1 MTAVKRLVACLVTG
15 IVGGFS
21 TPALAH
27 EPILKC
33 VLLDR
38 ASVRCWGGYA
48 EGESAQGE
56 RLEVID
62 HAERT
67 LLTGKLGKDGTLT
80 FARPKGPY
88 YVLFDVGPGHQA
100 IVEHDEISLPRA
112 SDRARWVR
120 R

>member
-1 MTAVKRLVACLVTG
+1 MTAVRRPLACGVAVIIGVL
-15 IVGGFS
+15 S
-21 TPALAH
+21 TPVLAH

-33 VLLDR
+33 VLLDP
-38 ASVRCWGGYA
+38 ATVRCRGGYA
-48 EGESAQGE
+48 EGETAQGE

-62 HAERT
+62 HADRR
-67 LLTGKLGKDGTLT
+67 LLAGKLGKDGTLT

-120 R
+120 K

>member
-1 MTAVKRLVACLVTG
+1 MTCVRRALACGLAVIIGVL
-15 IVGGFS
+15 S

-33 VLLDR
+33 VLLDPVT
-38 ASVRCWGGYA
+38 VRCRGGYA
-48 EGESAQGE
+48 EGETAQGE
-56 RLEVID
+56 RLEVVD
-62 HAERT
+62 HADRK
-67 LLTGKLGKDGTLT
+67 LLDGKLGKDGTLT

-120 R
+120 K